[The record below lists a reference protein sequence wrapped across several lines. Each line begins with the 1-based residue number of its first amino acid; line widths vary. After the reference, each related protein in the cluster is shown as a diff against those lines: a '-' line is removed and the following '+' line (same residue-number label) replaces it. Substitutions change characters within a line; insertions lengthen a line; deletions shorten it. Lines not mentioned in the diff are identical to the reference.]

1 MAAEGG
7 SSEGSSSDS
16 SDDDSMDDLELL
28 LLQNIFCGRE
38 FDVHLNF
45 EDISEDDFPSLF
57 RFQKHDF
64 VRLVNGLKLPD
75 FYFCQQRYMSWN
87 RGITDFTTEA
97 LLSKQVVRLD
107 THVWQARA

>member
-7 SSEGSSSDS
+7 SSEGSSSDK

-28 LLQNIFCGRE
+28 LLQNVFCGRE

-57 RFQKHDF
+57 RWTLVYLNALHLISPHLTRSPYRDMQKSVEQTH
-64 VRLVNGLKLPD
+64 
-75 FYFCQQRYMSWN
+75 
-87 RGITDFTTEA
+87 
-97 LLSKQVVRLD
+97 SKQFLFSQL
-107 THVWQARA
+107 TIKKSLFMMK

>member
-28 LLQNIFCGRE
+28 LLQNVFCGRE

-57 RFQKHDF
+57 RLQWICTLQN
-64 VRLVNGLKLPD
+64 RL
-75 FYFCQQRYMSWN
+75 
-87 RGITDFTTEA
+87 
-97 LLSKQVVRLD
+97 
-107 THVWQARA
+107 